1 METSLPQH
9 GHTVWTQFSWPKNG
23 MRFPTPALTRVGMK
37 LDGFCPI
44 VGTFTRICLMTLT

>member
-9 GHTVWTQFSWPKNG
+9 GHTVWIQFSWPKNS
-23 MRFPTPALTRVGMK
+23 LTRVGMK